1 MPSIQFK
8 GKNIVWNHHQ
18 SPLLP
23 VHTLDKNKIMSFQT
37 KGKAISETL
46 FDKQSEQSATEVKPN
61 ILVEGDNLLALKALM
76 PEYSG
81 KVKCIYIDPPYNTGN
96 EGWVYNDNVN
106 SPMIQEWIGETV
118 GKESEDFTRHDK
130 WLCMMTPRLKL
141 LHQLL
146 ADDGVIFVS
155 IDDNEVANLRLLMN
169 EIWGEE
175 NFVGELVW
183 KRRASS
189 AMSDNGLSTDHEYV
203 ICFKKNS
210 NILFKGEGKLYD
222 SYSNQDNDQ
231 RGDWVTGDLTVGM
244 TASQRPNQ
252 NYDLVDPITGNSF
265 APNPNRVWAYIPESM
280 NKLIS
285 ENRVIFPA
293 DKSKRPMLKRFKNEL
308 KSDSNPFSSWMV
320 NIGLNTES
328 TRQIQD
334 MFGSKVFDYAKP
346 LSLVKSLITQSTDKN
361 SVILDSFA
369 GSGTTGQAV
378 MELNHEDGGNRQ
390 FILVQMP
397 EPLSPDSPAGKYC
410 TDNNLPLKVSS
421 ITRERIRLATE
432 KKELGDITLDYYD
445 LGTPLDAWAIIS
457 SESDEQLPP
466 FGKLAGYI
474 WKNLTGETKELKTS
488 KKDDIHKYI
497 LGEYKGQVVVLLYE
511 QSLTKLQGKD
521 LALSLN
527 IAKELEEIYP
537 NTPKLVYAVV
547 NYLDQ
552 WHSEKYQISYVNY
565 PFGM

>member
-189 AMSDNGLSTDHEYV
+189 ARSDNGLSTDHEYV